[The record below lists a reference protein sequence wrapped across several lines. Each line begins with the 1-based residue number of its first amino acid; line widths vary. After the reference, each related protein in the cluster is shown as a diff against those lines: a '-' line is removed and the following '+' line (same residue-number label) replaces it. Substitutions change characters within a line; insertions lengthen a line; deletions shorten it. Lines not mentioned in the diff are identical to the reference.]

1 MKRSRCR
8 PMGIL
13 RTRAPALSRVIF
25 AWTVTL
31 VVAALAG
38 VALSQS
44 NDIHIAPRQKEPDET
59 KNALDS
65 SLRADSRSLKVEVNL
80 VLVPVT
86 VTDQMNRVVLG
97 LEKENFQVYEDKRL
111 QSVQHFSCTDVPVS
125 VGIIFDTSGSMTT
138 KIDRAREAVAEFMK
152 TANPEDEFFLITFA
166 DRPIDL
172 VDATTSPEELSN
184 NLAFARP
191 KGSTALLDAIYL
203 GMAKMRSAKYSR
215 KAMLIISDGGDNHS
229 RFSEKDVKRLV
240 KESDVTIY
248 AIGIYDA
255 YFPTLEERLGPELL
269 SDICDV
275 SGGRSFAVDNLND
288 LPDIATKIGVELRNQ
303 YVLGYR
309 PNETVSDGK
318 WHKIRVRMRALK
330 GLPRLQVSA
339 KQGYYAR
346 GE

>member
-1 MKRSRCR
+1 MKRRSTGALLTH
-8 PMGIL
+8 PS
-13 RTRAPALSRVIF
+13 TLSRVTF
-25 AWTVTL
+25 AWTITL
-31 VVAALAG
+31 LVASLVG
-38 VALSQS
+38 IALSQS
-44 NDIHIAPRQKEPDET
+44 NDIHVVPRLKELD
-59 KNALDS
+59 KRQNALDS
-65 SLRADSRSLKVEVNL
+65 SPGTNSRALKVEVNL

-111 QSVQHFSCTDVPVS
+111 QSVQHFSRTDVPVS

-138 KIDRAREAVAEFMK
+138 KIDRAREAVAEFIK
-152 TANPEDEFFLITFA
+152 TANPEDEFFLITFG

-172 VDATTSPEELSN
+172 VDATTSPEELTN
-184 NLAFARP
+184 NLAFVRP

-203 GMAKMRSAKYSR
+203 GIAKMRSAKYTK

-248 AIGIYDA
+248 AIGIYDT

-275 SGGRSFAVDNLND
+275 SGGRSFAVDNLID
-288 LPDIATKIGVELRNQ
+288 LPDVATKIGVELRNQ

-309 PNETVSDGK
+309 PDQAVGDGK
-318 WHKIRVRMRALK
+318 WHKIRVKMRALK
-330 GLPRLQVSA
+330 GFPRLQVSA